1 LKPHCYLLSIL
12 NTNLN
17 MKRISL
23 LLSMVVVLVL
33 QVGAVHPQI
42 TSFDELMKT
51 LNAGGH
57 VRAVFYYA
65 KCTLISDNENQEK
78 VPDAIGG
85 MDIGTYEYF
94 APNAVKNKD
103 AFVVLSESKLIEYPK
118 GDGYVYNYVK
128 VKIEPNN
135 KVRITAR
142 YLDSKTME
150 EKMNENFF
158 GQINDGKND
167 GGVFLFGE

>member
-1 LKPHCYLLSIL
+1 
-12 NTNLN
+12 

-23 LLSMVVVLVL
+23 LLSLLLIMAL
-33 QVGAVHPQI
+33 QVGAAHPQI
-42 TSFDELMKT
+42 TSFDDLMKT

-57 VRAVFYYA
+57 VRVVFHYA

-94 APNAVKNKD
+94 APNSVKNKE
-103 AFVVLSESKLIEYPK
+103 AFVVFSENKLIEYPK
-118 GDGYVYNYVK
+118 GDGYVYNYAK

-135 KVRITAR
+135 KVKITAR
-142 YLDSKTME
+142 YLDAKTME
-150 EKMNENFF
+150 DKMDENFF
-158 GQINDGKND
+158 GLINDGKND
-167 GGVFLFGE
+167 GGVFLYGE

>member
-1 LKPHCYLLSIL
+1 
-12 NTNLN
+12 

-23 LLSMVVVLVL
+23 LLSLVMLMAL
-33 QVGAVHPQI
+33 QVGAAHPQI
-42 TSFDELMKT
+42 TSFDDLMKT

-57 VRAVFYYA
+57 VRVVFHYA

-85 MDIGTYEYF
+85 MDISTYEYF
-94 APNAVKNKD
+94 APNSVKNKE
-103 AFVVLSESKLIEYPK
+103 AFVVFSENKLIEYPK

-128 VKIEPNN
+128 VKIGPDN
-135 KVRITAR
+135 KVKITAR
-142 YLDSKTME
+142 YLDAITKE
-150 EKMNENFF
+150 EKMDENFF

-167 GGVFLFGE
+167 GGVFIYGE